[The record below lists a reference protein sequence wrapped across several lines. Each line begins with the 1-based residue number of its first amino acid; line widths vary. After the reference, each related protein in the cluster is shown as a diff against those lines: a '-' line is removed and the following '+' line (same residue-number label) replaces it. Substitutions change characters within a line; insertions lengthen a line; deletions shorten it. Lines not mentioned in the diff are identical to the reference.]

1 MALTK
6 VTGSVIKDSV
16 SLSGNVS
23 VGGTLTY
30 QDVTNVDA
38 LGIGTFR
45 TGIKVLAGQVDVG
58 SNIKLGNA
66 GVVTATSFVGSSG
79 LNVLD
84 GRVKIGTTSNTPAA
98 ANEPGIVFGDN
109 TAGTATKGIA
119 SFCANGAA
127 PLLLTRR
134 VSDGNV
140 LGIADDTTTR
150 GMLRVTSNDLEITA
164 IEELR
169 LSTGAG
175 HNEKIRLTNAGRFG
189 LGVTGPDA
197 MLHVKGSD
205 NVLGLFESTDADS
218 LIQFK
223 DNSTSDTIL
232 MGALGGDD
240 LLLRCDAGNIVF
252 HVANNNEKFRITSA
266 GHLQLQ
272 GGTIYGDDSA
282 LPTFTLQNT
291 SGNNNHCKII
301 LGNSVGADNGGIEF
315 WTAGSSVATK
325 KFSIR
330 GNNNYIEVMG
340 SNTLRFNDGKL
351 NVSHDGSDGYI
362 TNNTGDLKLRTNNAE
377 RLEITNAGL
386 IQAKTLSGSYYVIAS
401 VKDGSTSAR
410 AATSAWEIKKTLGPR
425 AKTGYYYLIN
435 PYDGTTNT
443 WWCDMTTD
451 GGGWILV
458 AHTGE
463 GQMSALSTADGNHW
477 YNRSN
482 KGGFDTVG
490 SGYYKGG
497 GYWRAT
503 NGAWAA
509 NTCGQLMWSCYTN
522 SSQYDNYG
530 VSKVVFNWGT
540 DQPLPSGA
548 SGYGNIPNAG
558 NRRFNEWCYEVVGA
572 PGFNPDNYHQNQ
584 RSNVINGNT
593 YFTEHMVMTWS
604 FRGTGGAGDA
614 GSDGPYWQIGAHHDG
629 LHQHYEESIQG
640 SDGVYGDGGYLVVSN
655 EDTSWGSGASNGGY
669 PRIGRHVQSGGNVNV
684 WLR

>member
-45 TGIKVLAGQVDVG
+45 TGIKVLAGQVDIG

-84 GRVKIGTTSNTPAA
+84 GRVKIGTTSNTPAS

-150 GMLRVTSNDLEITA
+150 GMVRVNSNDLEITA

-252 HVANNNEKFRITSA
+252 HVANNNEKLRINSSGQLIMTNA
-266 GHLQLQ
+266 GTH
-272 GGTIYGDDSA
+272 
-282 LPTFTLQNT
+282 TFF
-291 SGNNNHCKII
+291 
-301 LGNSVGADNGGIEF
+301 D
-315 WTAGSSVATK
+315 
-325 KFSIR
+325 FS
-330 GNNNYIEVMG
+330 
-340 SNTLRFNDGKL
+340 T
-351 NVSHDGSDGYI
+351 
-362 TNNTGDLKLRTNNAE
+362 TNNTTRGLFSVSGKDGSGNAVTVKIGGFGDTSRGEIFTHSNHSLGFATNNAAAQVILHTSGLFDVVGECRATNFYLRGNGSAPTADASIFRPANNSLAFATASTE
-377 RLEITNAGL
+377 RIRIEN
-386 IQAKTLSGSYYVIAS
+386 SGISGIIKNNYALVALVTDRDDGS
-401 VKDGSTSAR
+401 RSTGSTSYQDDTGLVLTNAINYR
-410 AATSAWEIKKTLGPR
+410 HGDIFFVRVLVPIGIALVSTDTANYQGVYLRIKITPSS
-425 AKTGYYYLIN
+425 
-435 PYDGTTNT
+435 GTTRYSADT
-443 WWCDMTTD
+443 RGWYRDD
-451 GGGWILV
+451 G
-458 AHTGE
+458 
-463 GQMSALSTADGNHW
+463 
-477 YNRSN
+477 
-482 KGGFDTVG
+482 
-490 SGYYKGG
+490 
-497 GYWRAT
+497 RAT
-503 NGAWAA
+503 KETMQLVTCYYHLTAS
-509 NTCGQLMWSCYTN
+509 NT
-522 SSQYDNYG
+522 SQFNDNVNLSFQVQYHR
-530 VSKVVFNWGT
+530 
-540 DQPLPSGA
+540 D
-548 SGYGNIPNAG
+548 AG
-558 NRRFNEWCYEVVGA
+558 
-572 PGFNPDNYHQNQ
+572 
-584 RSNVINGNT
+584 
-593 YFTEHMVMTWS
+593 
-604 FRGTGGAGDA
+604 GTGSYGATGLSVWS
-614 GSDGPYWQIGAHHDG
+614 GERTIEVWQFRKA
-629 LHQHYEESIQG
+629 L
-640 SDGVYGDGGYLVVSN
+640 
-655 EDTSWGSGASNGGY
+655 
-669 PRIGRHVQSGGNVNV
+669 
-684 WLR
+684 